1 MLAIKVQCQCYKLM
15 QAVYEAMYIKVST
28 LHHISAALY
37 TLRLIIDFVSWWI
50 KWHIYMQSNWQKKI
64 NRLLGI
70 NQCVYIIVV
79 HYSSCLMFCFVKPT
93 SLESCN
99 DFIPLVLHTHL
110 NSNSECAGI
119 IYFFRSTFF
128 VSPYFLAL
136 LYAISSTVCMY
147 SVR

>member
-37 TLRLIIDFVSWWI
+37 TLRLIPDFVSCMWI
-50 KWHIYMQSNWQKKI
+50 KWHIYMQSNWQKKTI
-64 NRLLGI
+64 GYKSVCL
-70 NQCVYIIVV
+70 
-79 HYSSCLMFCFVKPT
+79 HYSGPLQQLPYFVKPT
-93 SLESCN
+93 SLESCI
-99 DFIPLVLHTHL
+99 DLYFWFYIPIW
-110 NSNSECAGI
+110 NSNSECAG

-128 VSPYFLAL
+128 VSPYFLAFF
-136 LYAISSTVCMY
+136 YAISSKVCMY